1 MGHVTPQLP
10 FKVFQIGCNH
20 TGIHKVGGGGDIK
33 PFKGDEISAMKS
45 NQSYSVSG
53 EGLQNIQISLKQ
65 KWQDS
70 SQQQKSTRELSR
82 EQSPEAGGEHRRAQ
96 SCPLH
101 RTLGEVRAQAL
112 ETLLTRAG
120 RI

>member
-20 TGIHKVGGGGDIK
+20 TGIHKVGGGDIK